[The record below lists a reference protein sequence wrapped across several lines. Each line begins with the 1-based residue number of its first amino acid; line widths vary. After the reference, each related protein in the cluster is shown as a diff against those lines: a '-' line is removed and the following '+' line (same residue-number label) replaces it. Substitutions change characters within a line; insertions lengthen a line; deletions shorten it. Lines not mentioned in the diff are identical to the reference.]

1 VNNAVSPI
9 HEATP
14 RTKLSWR
21 FNRAVRRLRSPE
33 GLVALFVIL
42 VLMYFVVL
50 PLFFI
55 LYESLSVTVDDL
67 RQIPGAA
74 VGDLTLRHWTRT
86 FTSWTRFYRPLLNTF
101 IVGGGATL
109 AITVMGLALSWI
121 VALTDIRFKK
131 IIGVLCVLPYLMP
144 SWAFAMAWIEV
155 FQHRGV
161 GRSTGFLAYYTGIQV
176 PEWFVFGPL
185 PIVIVST
192 LHYFPFL
199 YLMVK
204 ASLENIDSQLEESA
218 ELLGA
223 SRFLILKKITMP
235 IVAPAILSAAVLA
248 FSRVLG
254 TFATP
259 ALLGTPARFTVLS
272 TQIYSLTRFGRM
284 SEAFSVALAL
294 IAFSAIVI
302 TLNNK
307 LIGTRKSFAT
317 IGGKGTKQNL
327 FRFGKARTPV
337 GAALVAILS
346 ILIIAP
352 LLLLAYSSLMRNV
365 GDWTLSNVSLHWW
378 IGAGD
383 PALAEGESGI
393 LVNPAVW
400 RGAWN
405 TIRVAVVAGILCG
418 FFGLL
423 IGYAVVR
430 LRGTRVANIIDSI
443 GFIPIVIPSI
453 AFGAVYLSLYAIP
466 RPFLPMLYGTF
477 LLLVFAAFA
486 KRVPYTTR
494 TGVSAMHQIGVE
506 LEEAATL
513 MGAGLLLRFR
523 KIIYPLARPG
533 VIAGILLV
541 VTTTVRELSLF
552 ILLMTPGNRV
562 LTVQSLTYSEIGA
575 RQLSNALMTFIIVL
589 CLVLAGSLKVLE
601 SRNKRKG
608 NS

>member
-1 VNNAVSPI
+1 LNTHSI
-9 HEATP
+9 STSQGSG
-14 RTKLSWR
+14 TKLSWKLKR
-21 FNRAVRRLRSPE
+21 SLRRLGSTE
-33 GLVALFVIL
+33 GLVALFVIIIL
-42 VLMYFVVL
+42 IYFIVL
-50 PLFFI
+50 PLIFI
-55 LYESLSVTVDDL
+55 VYESLSVTVDDL
-67 RQIPGAA
+67 RKLPHAS
-74 VGDLTLRHWTRT
+74 VGDLTLHHWIRT
-86 FTSWTRFYRPLLNTF
+86 FTSWSRFFKPLLNTF
-101 IVGGGATL
+101 IVGGGATI
-109 AITVMGLALSWI
+109 AITIMGLSLSWV
-121 VALTDIRFKK
+121 VALTDLRFKRV
-131 IIGVLCVLPYLMP
+131 IGFLCVLPYLMP

-155 FQHRGV
+155 FKHQGV
-161 GRSTGFLAYYTGIQV
+161 GRSTGFLTYYTGIQA
-176 PEWFVFGPL
+176 PDWFVFGPL
-185 PIVIVST
+185 PIIIVST

-248 FSRVLG
+248 FSRVMG

-259 ALLGTPARFTVLS
+259 ALLGAPARFTVLS

-284 SEAFSVALAL
+284 SEAFSIALAL

-302 TLNNK
+302 YINNRF
-307 LIGTRKSFAT
+307 IGTRKSFAT

-327 FRFGKARTPV
+327 FRFGKARTPIS
-337 GAALVAILS
+337 LVILILMF
-346 ILIIAP
+346 ILIILP
-352 LLLLAYSSLMRNV
+352 LLLLAYSSFMRVV
-365 GDWTLSNVSLHWW
+365 GDWNLSNFSLHWW

-383 PALAEGESGI
+383 PKLAEGESGI
-393 LVNPAVW
+393 LVNPAIW
-400 RGAWN
+400 RGAFN
-405 TIRVAVVAGILCG
+405 TIRVALVAGLMCG
-418 FFGLL
+418 VFGLF
-423 IGYAVVR
+423 IGYSVVR
-430 LRGTRVANIIDSI
+430 LRGTKVAYIIDSI

-477 LLLVFAAFA
+477 MLLVFAAFA
-486 KRVPYTTR
+486 KRIPYTTR

-506 LEEAATL
+506 LEEAAKL
-513 MGAGLLLRFR
+513 MGAGLVLRFR

-541 VTTTVRELSLF
+541 ITTTVRELSLF

-575 RQLSNALMTFIIVL
+575 QQLSNALMTFIIL
-589 CLVLAGSLKVLE
+589 LSLVLAGTVKTLE
-601 SRNKRKG
+601 SKSKRKG
-608 NS
+608 

>member
-1 VNNAVSPI
+1 MITDAVSTST
-9 HEATP
+9 H
-14 RTKLSWR
+14 RQVKFSWKVKR
-21 FNRAVRRLRSPE
+21 LLRRLRSAE
-33 GLVALFVIL
+33 GLVALFVVVVL
-42 VLMYFVVL
+42 VYFIVL
-50 PLFFI
+50 PLVFI
-55 LYESLSVTVDDL
+55 VYESLSVAVDDL
-67 RQIPGAA
+67 RQIPGAK
-74 VGDLTLRHWTRT
+74 VGDLTLRHWIRT
-86 FTSWTRFYRPLLNTF
+86 FTSWTRFFKPLLNTF
-101 IVGGGATL
+101 LVGGGATL
-109 AITVMGLALSWI
+109 IITGMGLSLSWL
-121 VALTDIRFKK
+121 VALTDVRFKRL
-131 IIGVLCVLPYLMP
+131 IGVLCVLPYMMP
-144 SWAFAMAWIEV
+144 SWAFAMAWTEV
-155 FQHRGV
+155 FQHQGV
-161 GRSTGFLAYYTGIQV
+161 GRSTGFLAYYTGIEA
-176 PEWFVFGPL
+176 PGWLVFGPL
-185 PIVIVST
+185 PIIIVSA

-199 YLMVK
+199 YIMVK

-272 TQIYSLTRFGRM
+272 TQIYSMTRFGRM
-284 SEAFSVALAL
+284 SEAFSIALAL
-294 IAFSAIVI
+294 IAFSATVI
-302 TLNNK
+302 YVNNR

-327 FRFGKARTPV
+327 FRFGKARTVV
-337 GAALVAILS
+337 GLGVVAVLS
-346 ILIIAP
+346 LLIVVP

-365 GDWTLSNVSLHWW
+365 GDWTFSNMSLHWW

-383 PALAEGESGI
+383 PSLAEGESGI
-393 LVNPAVW
+393 LVNPAIW
-400 RGAWN
+400 RGAFN
-405 TIRVAVVAGILCG
+405 TIRVALVAGILCG
-418 FFGLL
+418 LFGLL
-423 IGYAVVR
+423 IGYSVVR
-430 LRGTRVANIIDSI
+430 LRGTKVAYLIDSI
-443 GFIPIVIPSI
+443 GSVPIVVPSI
-453 AFGAVYLSLYAIP
+453 AFGAVYLSLYAVP
-466 RPFLPMLYGTF
+466 RPYLPMLYGTF

-486 KRVPYTTR
+486 KRIPYTTR

-533 VIAGILLV
+533 AIAGILLV

-575 RQLSNALMTFIIVL
+575 QQLSNALMTFIIVL
-589 CLVLAGSLKVLE
+589 SLVLAGSVKALE
-601 SRNKRKG
+601 IKNKRKG
-608 NS
+608 NA